1 MKYAKPASAVSL
13 KKKLQSFKWRINI
26 TMLFQNAVENRGLF
40 TATLYECA
48 NWSLPL
54 TDVLFKLSKDA
65 AVEGVHLW
73 EHTQYLS

>member
-1 MKYAKPASAVSL
+1 
-13 KKKLQSFKWRINI
+13 
-26 TMLFQNAVENRGLF
+26 MLFQNAVENRGLF